1 MNRSPVRTSVSCVV
15 TKAARL
21 AVVEG
26 AGAVEARAPPG
37 VAAAAGATVGALLP
51 GRAEVAA
58 PPQEVATT
66 ATVRAR
72 IAARRSR
79 RRPSVGICMH
89 PEATCGG

>member
-1 MNRSPVRTSVSCVV
+1 MNRSPVRASVSCVV
-15 TKAARL
+15 TKAARF
-21 AVVEG
+21 AVVV
-26 AGAVEARAPPG
+26 GAVEARAPPG
-37 VAAAAGATVGALLP
+37 VAAAAGAMVGPLLVA
-51 GRAEVAA
+51 RSEVAA

-79 RRPSVGICMH
+79 LRLSVGIGMH